1 MFLRVAALGAA
12 LLILSTCGEARPPWA
27 EGAVVREP
35 RLLGAARQDLRG
47 WETRILDLHNRERAA
62 IGAPPMIWDPTL
74 AAAAATFAT
83 ELARRGELDHSPNE
97 SRPGQGESLWM
108 GTRGAYSVEQMF
120 GNWIQEKR
128 LFRPGIFPNV
138 STTGHWSDVGHYS
151 QVIWPASTRLGCA
164 INSASR
170 SDVLVCRYSPSGNVR
185 GQRVP

>member
-1 MFLRVAALGAA
+1 MFLRVAAVGAA

-35 RLLGAARQDLRG
+35 RPPGAARQDLG
-47 WETRILDLHNRERAA
+47 GLETRILNLHNRERAA
-62 IGAPPMIWDPTL
+62 MGVPPMVWDPLL
-74 AAAAATFAT
+74 AAAAATYGP
-83 ELARRGELDHSPNE
+83 ELARRGELVHSPNE
-97 SRPGQGESLWM
+97 TRPGQGENLWM
-108 GTRGAYSVEQMF
+108 GTRGAYSVEEMV
-120 GNWIQEKR
+120 GNWIEEKR

-164 INSASR
+164 LNSASR
-170 SDVLVCRYSPSGNVR
+170 SDVLICRYAPPGNVR